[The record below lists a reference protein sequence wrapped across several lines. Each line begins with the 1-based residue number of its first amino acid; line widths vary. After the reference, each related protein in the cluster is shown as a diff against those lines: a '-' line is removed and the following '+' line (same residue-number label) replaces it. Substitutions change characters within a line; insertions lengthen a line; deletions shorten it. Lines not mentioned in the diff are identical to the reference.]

1 MQTLLV
7 SCPKCGSKDFTV
19 MEPAAITYKCYI
31 KVPFVCNK
39 CGYRG
44 DIKVLKD
51 EKKEIEIVVE

>member
-1 MQTLLV
+1 
-7 SCPKCGSKDFTV
+7 
-19 MEPAAITYKCYI
+19 MEPAAITYKCFI
-31 KVPFVCNK
+31 KVPFVCNN